1 MHIRPPPKP
10 VEDYT
15 NAFLVSFGV
24 VLFMVLWL
32 IAAVAGFVWVL
43 VTGYAVNRVIRFI
56 ETRKGD

>member
-1 MHIRPPPKP
+1 MHTRPPPKP